1 MASKKRK
8 YESVNIDNLMPYINN
23 TKIHS
28 KEQIQKIQGSIREFG
43 FVNPLLIDG
52 NYNIIAGHGR
62 LAGAKAE
69 GLKEVPCLFIEDLT
83 DAQIKAYR
91 IADNKIAE
99 LAEWDFEMLEI
110 ELDSIGIDFKILGF
124 EASEIDI
131 LDSIESLE
139 DVLSEYEPPKKEE
152 CQCPQCSYKS
162 AKKEFVVK

>member
-91 IADNKIAE
+91 IADNRIAE
-99 LAEWDFEMLEI
+99 SAEWDFEMLEI
-110 ELDSIGIDFKILGF
+110 ELEDLDLDIGILGF
-124 EASEIDI
+124 EDDELKTLFEKPKPID
-131 LDSIESLE
+131 LDDNETKESNNNT
-139 DVLSEYEPPKKEE
+139 SCFCPK
-152 CQCPQCSYKS
+152 CGF
-162 AKKEFVVK
+162 EFEV